1 MVLNIWV
8 SFSREYDSQE
18 HTAAEVKAEVDR
30 FLSEKERLENLLPS
44 NVVIGPFYVNVEPVR
59 KNLSKKCRD
68 LANAV
73 LELLA
78 KKLRIQADNVS
89 W

>member
-1 MVLNIWV
+1 M
-8 SFSREYDSQE
+8 
-18 HTAAEVKAEVDR
+18 
-30 FLSEKERLENLLPS
+30 
-44 NVVIGPFYVNVEPVR
+44 NVEPVR

-78 KKLRIQADNVS
+78 KKLRVQADDVS
-89 W
+89 VQIFRLLMGNSHTCESKCLVVGK